1 MSRKTNE
8 QARCR
13 DGKFAAQEHARAD
26 RGLASVAVDVPVH
39 RYATTSEAFSAA
51 LSDSSVRDGDVL
63 VTEDGVAGFMY
74 GKLPIAVTPEAGSF
88 FRIDSKDTFLEDTP
102 EYAQSWATAEKETA

>member
-1 MSRKTNE
+1 
-8 QARCR
+8 
-13 DGKFAAQEHARAD
+13 
-26 RGLASVAVDVPVH
+26 
-39 RYATTSEAFSAA
+39 
-51 LSDSSVRDGDVL
+51 
-63 VTEDGVAGFMY
+63 MY